1 MNAWEFLYDENS
13 SLTYMEQYQ
22 QEIRRQAETV
32 YMEEVSGYNWEYEKY
47 IGAEGIRVCAVPGL
61 ITTESPAAV
70 KADVIVIN
78 PNTVNKE
85 GVFSFLTDLSEAYLA
100 DPATYLSADSAN
112 YDQDIVIRDVC
123 SLYENGEILFGLPDD
138 LFEIY
143 WRYVWGQETDQEKV
157 IDELNRTVNM
167 YYGE

>member
-1 MNAWEFLYDENS
+1 M
-13 SLTYMEQYQ
+13 
-22 QEIRRQAETV
+22 
-32 YMEEVSGYNWEYEKY
+32 
-47 IGAEGIRVCAVPGL
+47 
-61 ITTESPAAV
+61 AV

-85 GVFSFLTDLSEAYLA
+85 GVFSFLADLSEAYLA